1 MEINY
6 EQAQPTDRPTIIG
19 IAGPNGSGKTA
30 SALRLAVGITRLTG
44 GDIYYIDTENKRA
57 LAYSSLQPDPPRS
70 FAFKHFDFNPPFTA
84 ERYQEAVQ
92 TTDKLAKP
100 GSVIIVDSM
109 SHEHEGMGGL
119 LERSE
124 EYLDRVAG
132 TDQKYREKL
141 LMASIIKPKMERT
154 RLIQNGLQR
163 ANSTIILCFR
173 AKDKIKPIKAKYI
186 DKNGVEKEK
195 MEIVNRGIQ
204 IIGGEEYGFE
214 VSVMF
219 ILPAGAKGKP
229 DWKAES
235 SRINDMKGDLIRELQ
250 AIPQMNEEMGEKIK
264 NFFSAVE
271 SIDDLKKAGRA
282 AAGKGIA
289 DLKKWWEGL
298 GGAKQKSIGGSS
310 FLDELKA
317 AADRL
322 NPSEES
328 KLQKQASAQSAA
340 SQLPSSTNPDNADE
354 SPV

>member
-1 MEINY
+1 MDVNY
-6 EQAQPTDRPTIIG
+6 EQAQPTDRPMIIG

-70 FAFKHFDFNPPFTA
+70 FAFKHFDFKPPFTA

-92 TTDKLAKP
+92 ATDKLAKP
-100 GSVIIVDSM
+100 GSVIIIDSM

-219 ILPAGAKGKP
+219 ILPVGAKGKP

-264 NFFSAVE
+264 NFFSAIVPEFSIEELKGNAKVHAVAGTE
-271 SIDDLKKAGRA
+271 SLKQ
-282 AAGKGIA
+282 
-289 DLKKWWEGL
+289 WWVSL
-298 GGAKQKSIGGSS
+298 GGAKQKAIGGAA
-310 FLDELKA
+310 FLEELKRVA
-317 AADRL
+317 EIAERARSAGSDLPSAENSANADR
-322 NPSEES
+322 
-328 KLQKQASAQSAA
+328 
-340 SQLPSSTNPDNADE
+340 